1 RGIFEQ
7 VSGVKLK
14 RFFDRYIHGTEDVPL
29 AKLLAPF
36 GVVLSDERKNAKPSL
51 NVRTAKNG
59 GDCRLTHVYEGGA
72 AHQAGLSA
80 GDVLVAVNGLRATAS
95 NLEELLGRY
104 RVGDVVLVHSFRRDE
119 LMQFAVTLAAD
130 DTPKVVLAT
139 EDKPVAV

>member
-1 RGIFEQ
+1 TKYYRQDENAPNAIVSYYAKGSLVALGLDLTIRAETRGRKSLEDVMRALWQRYGRDFYSSAGAGQGVEEDEIRGIFEQ

-59 GDCRLTHVYEGGA
+59 GDCRLTHV
-72 AHQAGLSA
+72 
-80 GDVLVAVNGLRATAS
+80 
-95 NLEELLGRY
+95 
-104 RVGDVVLVHSFRRDE
+104 
-119 LMQFAVTLAAD
+119 
-130 DTPKVVLAT
+130 
-139 EDKPVAV
+139 